1 MPVQE
6 GPGFLIALKISSG
19 PSAGSG
25 GGSLYSG
32 RRIPSSQVK
41 NLLRVPQQ
49 RAPAHCMSPS
59 LACSSC
65 FSPPTESGGLHVA
78 PASISECSMAQK
90 SLDCGSWGN
99 SVMWLSYFSGPPK
112 CCHIQPHQSIF
123 CAHARLLSLLPP
135 LPLLQHQDHLRAAK
149 CRSRGCPLRFRHY
162 FCIFVGQGCCLGHLC
177 FPVGWPAP
185 GTVEGLGRVSGW
197 QAAWLELPLDC

>member
-1 MPVQE
+1 MV
-6 GPGFLIALKISSG
+6 ALKISSG

-49 RAPAHCMSPS
+49 RAPAHCMCPS

-90 SLDCGSWGN
+90 SLDCGSWGH
-99 SVMWLSYFSGPPK
+99 SVMWLSYFSGPPQ

-123 CAHARLLSLLPP
+123 CAHARLLSVHPNIT
-135 LPLLQHQDHLRAAK
+135 
-149 CRSRGCPLRFRHY
+149 RSRPSACTCFTHPHAVPPRMPVPTGTPKVSPCHAAFVPRARAPNRRPPAHASVCPS
-162 FCIFVGQGCCLGHLC
+162 HL
-177 FPVGWPAP
+177 P
-185 GTVEGLGRVSGW
+185 
-197 QAAWLELPLDC
+197 

>member
-65 FSPPTESGGLHVA
+65 FSPPTESGGLHVD

-90 SLDCGSWGN
+90 SLDCGSWGH

-123 CAHARLLSLLPP
+123 CAHARLLSPSLSMGNFLHHQHQRREIGHLP
-135 LPLLQHQDHLRAAK
+135 LPVSRKARA
-149 CRSRGCPLRFRHY
+149 SHSDGRGAATEQRGSVTTDYFHY
-162 FCIFVGQGCCLGHLC
+162 FI
-177 FPVGWPAP
+177 
-185 GTVEGLGRVSGW
+185 SGPKM
-197 QAAWLELPLDC
+197 L

>member
-90 SLDCGSWGN
+90 SLDCGSWGH

-112 CCHIQPHQSIF
+112 CCHIQLHQSIF
-123 CAHARLLSLLPP
+123 CAHARLLSPSPP
-135 LPLLQHQDHLRAAK
+135 SP
-149 CRSRGCPLRFRHY
+149 SS
-162 FCIFVGQGCCLGHLC
+162 
-177 FPVGWPAP
+177 AP
-185 GTVEGLGRVSGW
+185 G
-197 QAAWLELPLDC
+197 PLAGS